1 MKHFTCLYYWLVEPT
16 RDTFLDTSEAQPAF
30 EIPIE
35 SDWGINKF
43 ALFVSTNG
51 TPEYGR
57 LTIPDLEEEKI
68 SEEFLPMIQAVK
80 EHFLSILRITYYSD
94 ATLFPRPIW
103 TFIEDI
109 SSYSIGLE
117 IQKISKLDFDI
128 EKTKRLF
135 VSGFPYREDVRL
147 FIDGNDG
154 RIPLQY
160 RFLSLYKIIELQY
173 RKQGQWNDVALGLLL
188 EKYTPQ
194 FAGIDVVRKPISHIH
209 NLRDKCAHIK
219 TGKSKETFGVTQL
232 NNKEATEVSKI
243 LPIMTDICIE
253 IINERTDGAFA
264 IGKRPFE

>member
-43 ALFVSTNG
+43 ALFVSGNG
-51 TPEYGR
+51 NPEYGR

-80 EHFLSILRITYYSD
+80 EHFLSILRITYYPD
-94 ATLFPRPIW
+94 VTLFPRPIW

-117 IQKISKLDFDI
+117 IHKAASSNFDI

-135 VSGFPYREDVRL
+135 IGSFPYREEIRL

-160 RFLSLYKIIELQY
+160 RYLSLYKIIELHY
-173 RKQGQWNDVALGLLL
+173 RKQGQWHEDGLGLILG
-188 EKYTPQ
+188 KYTSQ
-194 FAGIDVVRKPISHIH
+194 LASLGIIKKPISHIH
-209 NLRDKCAHIK
+209 MLRDRCAHIK

-243 LPIMTDICIE
+243 LPIMSDICIE
-253 IINERTDGAFA
+253 IINERTNGAFM
-264 IGKRPFE
+264 IGKGPFK